1 MQFYL
6 HEMFYRSLM
15 NSEGDDRDALRRL
28 SRRLRLHEEN
38 DEEEEEMSAAACAYE
53 RVRRGRRG

>member
-1 MQFYL
+1 
-6 HEMFYRSLM
+6 M